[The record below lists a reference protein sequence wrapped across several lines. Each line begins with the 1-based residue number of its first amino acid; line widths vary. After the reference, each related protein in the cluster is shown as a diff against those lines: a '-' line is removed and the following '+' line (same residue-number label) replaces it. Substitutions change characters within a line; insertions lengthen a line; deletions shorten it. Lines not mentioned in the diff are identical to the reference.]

1 MLITLSGLPG
11 SGTTTAARL
20 VCHDLDLDHVTAGMI
35 FRNLAVERNMTLEE
49 FSKYAEEH
57 PEVDWEL
64 DRRMANR
71 AKDGEVVL
79 EGRLTAWMMEREGI
93 DALKVWLTA
102 PEEVRAER
110 VAQREG
116 LTKDQA
122 LEANRTRE
130 ESERKRYEDIYEIDL
145 TDLSVYNLQIDTHK
159 HDPDEVSDQIVETA
173 DEVFDI
179 PDDVLADGGDEDEE

>member
-1 MLITLSGLPG
+1 MLVTLSGLPG
-11 SGTTTAARL
+11 SGTTTAARI
-20 VCHDLDLDHVTAGMI
+20 VCRDLDLDHVTAGMI

-64 DRRMANR
+64 DRRMVNR
-71 AKDGEVVL
+71 AKDGDVVL
-79 EGRLTAWMMEREGI
+79 EGRLTAWMMDRENI

-102 PEEVRAER
+102 PEEIRAER

-116 LTKDQA
+116 LKKDQA

-130 ESERKRYEDIYEIDL
+130 ESERKRYQDIYEIDL
-145 TDLSVYNLQIDTHK
+145 TDLSVYDLQIDTHK
-159 HDPDEVSDQIVETA
+159 YDPDEVSDQILEAAYEHFDVDRSQPDESDDETEA
-173 DEVFDI
+173 
-179 PDDVLADGGDEDEE
+179 

>member
-11 SGTTTAARL
+11 SGTTTSARL

-64 DRRMANR
+64 DRRMVNR

-79 EGRLTAWMMEREGI
+79 EGRLTAWMMERENI
-93 DALKVWLTA
+93 EALKVWLTA
-102 PEEVRAER
+102 PEEIRAER

-130 ESERKRYEDIYEIDL
+130 KSERKRYQDIYEIDL
-145 TDLSVYNLQIDTHK
+145 TDLSVYDLQIDTHK
-159 HDPDEVSDQIVETA
+159 HEPDEVEEQIVEAATERFDVDGASA
-173 DEVFDI
+173 DD
-179 PDDVLADGGDEDEE
+179 GDE

>member
-35 FRNLAVERNMTLEE
+35 FRNLAVERNMTLQE
-49 FSKYAEEH
+49 FSEYAEDH

-64 DRRMANR
+64 DRRMVNR
-71 AKDGEVVL
+71 AKEGDVVL
-79 EGRLTAWMMEREGI
+79 EGRLTAWMTTREGL
-93 DALKVWLTA
+93 DALTVWLTA

-122 LEANRTRE
+122 LEANRSRE
-130 ESERKRYEDIYEIDL
+130 ESERKRYMDIYEIDL
-145 TDLSVYNLQIDTHK
+145 TDRSVYDLEVNTHK
-159 HDPDEVSDQIVETA
+159 HDPDEVSRLIVEA
-173 DEVFDI
+173 AQEHDS
-179 PDDVLADGGDEDEE
+179 GSS

>member
-1 MLITLSGLPG
+1 MLVTLSGLPG

-20 VCHDLDLDHVTAGMI
+20 VCHDLELDHVTAGMI

-64 DRRMANR
+64 DRRMVNR

-79 EGRLTAWMMEREGI
+79 EGRLTAWMMKREGI
-93 DALKVWLTA
+93 EALTVWLTA

-130 ESERKRYEDIYEIDL
+130 KSERTRYQDIYEIDL
-145 TDLSVYNLQIDTHK
+145 RDLSIYDLEIDTHK
-159 HDPDEVSDQIVETA
+159 HGPDEVSDLITEA
-173 DEVFDI
+173 AYEA
-179 PDDVLADGGDEDEE
+179 LGDEDPKASDEEAQA

>member
-1 MLITLSGLPG
+1 MLITVAGLPG

-20 VCHDLDLDHVTAGMI
+20 VCHTLDLDHVTAGMV

-64 DRRMANR
+64 DRRMMRQAR
-71 AKDGEVVL
+71 AGGILL
-79 EGRLTAWMMEREGI
+79 EGRLSGWMVEREGLE
-93 DALKVWLTA
+93 ALKVWLTA

-122 LEANRTRE
+122 LSDNRSRE
-130 ESERKRYEDIYEIDL
+130 KSERSRYLDIYEIDL
-145 TDLSVYNLQIDTHK
+145 QDLSVYEMTIDTHDNSPEEVEQLIVDAANK
-159 HDPDEVSDQIVETA
+159 HFA
-173 DEVFDI
+173 
-179 PDDVLADGGDEDEE
+179 